1 MKFNSLYNFLYGLE
15 EYKTFSNSMLRK
27 ISRATKLTIILTITL
42 SLQLSA
48 KSFSQSITL
57 SAKNTSL
64 VSVLREIRKQSGY
77 KLIYNTDL
85 LEKANPVSVSISK
98 ATIKEALDKVLT
110 NQPLEY
116 EIEDETILIQ
126 PKRTVVPQ
134 NKDQNAQQVITGKVL
149 DEAKL
154 PLPGASVM
162 EKDTKNQV
170 VTNEKGEFRI
180 TASKPDAILI
190 FNYVG
195 YIQREVPATAGMEV
209 ILKPKENALSQVVI
223 TGFQKIDKTKF
234 TGSVSQIDLKTID
247 RSGAIDVSRML
258 QGAAA
263 GVSVQS
269 VSGTFGATPKIRIRG
284 NASISANQ
292 EPLYVVNGVPIT
304 SPANVSVS
312 QLYSGDPASLLGSA
326 IAGLNAQDIEDIV
339 ILKDGSATSLYG
351 TRAANGVIS
360 ITTKTGKK
368 GQSNIN
374 YSSSLSYG
382 IKPNIKDFNVMD
394 SYQEMEFYNELYD
407 KGYFANSN
415 WPSTTGAFTE
425 TYRLYA
431 LREIDQKAAYAELD
445 RSAKANTDWF
455 DVLFNNNL
463 LQEHNLSF
471 SGGGE
476 KNTYFISGSYVNDN
490 GQAVGFNVDRITADF
505 RTVLNLTSKID
516 LDLDLNWNHRNQR
529 APGTLNS
536 GTSFSEVN
544 RSFEISPTLYA
555 MNTSRSMYPYKANG
569 EYQYYLNNYAPFNI
583 IEELKENFTELK
595 AQAIQ
600 LTIKPSVKISR
611 SLKYESTFSF
621 RRSNNSHDHIMTE
634 RSNLANAYRV
644 DYNDVLRTA
653 NTLLYKDPTDPL
665 AVPETILPKGGFIYA
680 RANLGNFFYIKNS
693 LSLKKTWSK
702 HSLDAM
708 GGIDI
713 TSDRIDRKYT
723 KGIGYMYYGGRII
736 SPNTLAYQQSVQNDD
751 RLYIESFQHQTMVGY
766 YSNFQYSYLS
776 RYNLEGGGRL
786 DASNMFGKLN
796 RSKFLPNYSVGV
808 SWNVDREPMFQKINK
823 AQNIDYLKIRGS
835 YALRG
840 NAYQSSPTRNAS
852 YINKTRLDEAN
863 SDVGINISS
872 PELYN
877 LNWEKDY
884 TTNVGIDIGLF
895 NKLSLVAEYYARKN
909 KDLVNSVNVAQEEGF
924 TTKTINFATMTNRG
938 IDLSLGIKNIL
949 NKDDLRW
956 DINLIY
962 GYVKNKV
969 IRGEL
974 ESALLSQI
982 TRSTGYPLNGYPLD
996 GLFAFRYNN
1005 LNADGRPT
1013 FLRGSQVVNGIPT
1026 SEKDRSLIAYMGS
1039 RQPTST
1045 GSIASNLSYKGFDF
1059 RVFLTYSLG
1068 HKVFMDPISERY
1080 YGDNL
1085 STSGD
1090 LVYRWGSA
1098 GDENYTN
1105 IPGLLSTIQRVYLAT
1120 VSNMDEVAYNRSD
1133 FRVASANN
1141 LRLSEVMVSYDVNK
1155 SLLSKLPGIKSAR
1168 LTLSA
1173 NNMYYWASKKLRGV
1187 DPDLLL
1193 TGGVALPNPK
1203 SYSLRLSIG
1212 L

>member
-15 EYKTFSNSMLRK
+15 NHKAFSNSMLRR
-27 ISRATKLTIILTITL
+27 ISRATLIIILTITL
-42 SLQLSA
+42 SFQLSA
-48 KSFSQSITL
+48 KGFSQSITI

-64 VSVLREIRKQSGY
+64 VSVLREIRKQSGF

-98 ATIKEALDKVLT
+98 ATIKEALDKVLV

-116 EIEDETILIQ
+116 EIEDGTILIQ
-126 PKRTVVPQ
+126 PKRTINPSLKTQPV
-134 NKDQNAQQVITGKVL
+134 QQVITGKVL
-149 DEAKL
+149 DEQKL
-154 PLPGASVM
+154 PLPGASIM

-170 VTNEKGEFRI
+170 VANEKGEFRI
-180 TASKPDAILI
+180 VLTKPNAILV
-190 FNYVG
+190 FNYIS
-195 YIQREVPATAGMEV
+195 YIQRELPATNGMEV
-209 ILKPKENALSQVVI
+209 ILKMKENALNQVVI
-223 TGFQKIDKTKF
+223 TGFQKIDKAKF
-234 TGSVSQIDLKTID
+234 TGSVSQVDLKVID
-247 RSGAIDVSRML
+247 RSGSVDISRML

-263 GVSVQS
+263 GVSVQN

-368 GQSNIN
+368 GQKNIN

-382 IKPNIKDFNVMD
+382 IKPKIKNFNVMD
-394 SYQEMEFYNELYD
+394 SYQEMEFYEELYD

-415 WPSTTGAFTE
+415 WPATTGAFTE
-425 TYRLYA
+425 TYRRYA
-431 LREIDQKAAYAELD
+431 LREIDQAGAYAELD

-471 SGGGE
+471 SGGGD

-490 GQAVGFNVDRITADF
+490 GQAVGFNVDRLTTDF

-555 MNTSRSMYPYKANG
+555 MNTSRSMYPYKENG
-569 EYQYYLNNYAPFNI
+569 DFQYYLNNYAPFNI
-583 IEELKENFTELK
+583 IEELRENFTDLK
-595 AQAIQ
+595 AQTIQ
-600 LTIKPSVKISR
+600 LTIKPTVRITP
-611 SLKYESTFSF
+611 SLRYESTFSF
-621 RRSNNSHDHIMTE
+621 RRSNNSQDHIMTE

-665 AVPETILPKGGFIYA
+665 AVAESILPKGGFILA
-680 RANLGNFFYIKNS
+680 RANLGTFFYIKNS

-713 TSDRIDRKYT
+713 TSDRVDRKYT

-736 SPNTLAYQQSVQNDD
+736 SPSTLAYQQSVQNDD
-751 RLYIESFQHQTMVGY
+751 RLYVESFQHQTMVGY
-766 YSNFQYSYLS
+766 YSNFQYSFLS
-776 RYNLEGGGRL
+776 RYNIEGGGRL

-796 RSKFLPNYSVGV
+796 RSKFLPNYSVGL
-808 SWNVDREPMFQKINK
+808 SWNVDREPMFVALNK
-823 AQNIDYLKIRGS
+823 QQNIDYFKIRGS

-840 NAYQSSPTRNAS
+840 NSFQSSPSRNGS

-863 SDVGINISS
+863 SDIGINVLS
-872 PELYN
+872 PELFN

-884 TTNVGIDIGLF
+884 TTNVGIDVGLF
-895 NKLSLVAEYYARKN
+895 NKVSLTAEYYDRKN
-909 KDLVNSVNVAQEEGF
+909 RDLVNSVNVAQEEGF

-938 IDLSLGIKNIL
+938 VDLSLGIKNIL
-949 NKDDLRW
+949 SKDNLKW

-982 TRSTGYPLNGYPLD
+982 TRSTGYPLNGYALD
-996 GLFAFRYNN
+996 GLFAFRYNA
-1005 LNADGRPT
+1005 LNTDGRPT
-1013 FLRGSQVVNGIPT
+1013 FLRGDQVVNAIPT
-1026 SEKDRSLIAYMGS
+1026 SEKDRSLIQYMGS
-1039 RQPTST
+1039 RQPTTT

-1080 YGDNL
+1080 YADNL

-1155 SLLSKLPGIKSAR
+1155 SLLSKLSGIKSAR
-1168 LTLSA
+1168 FTLSA